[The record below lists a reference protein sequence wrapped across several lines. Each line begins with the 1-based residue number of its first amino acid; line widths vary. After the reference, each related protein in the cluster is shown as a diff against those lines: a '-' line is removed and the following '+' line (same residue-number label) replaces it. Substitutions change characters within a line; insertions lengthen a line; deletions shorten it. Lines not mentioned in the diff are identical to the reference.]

1 MEKVIALCADQGLET
16 VLWMVANAWEAAKV
30 CVVITIIAV
39 RPGSN
44 ILVQQNPQ
52 IRRTPRGAMAG
63 PCLSTSVTVWTH
75 RCRSVW
81 FKLRKS
87 LVDQQVQTA
96 VVGPLLCQNATCCP
110 HSPCAWRKP
119 WMTLLPHQVSSK
131 ERYSSGS
138 ATSYQSCSTQ
148 LPTEARILPTLQ
160 MGILKSQWPRRALN

>member
-1 MEKVIALCADQGLET
+1 MQNRVWKQSSERLLTHERPLRYVWLLPSLPLGL
-16 VLWMVANAWEAAKV
+16 VLIFWFSRIHKY
-30 CVVITIIAV
+30 
-39 RPGSN
+39 S
-44 ILVQQNPQ
+44 
-52 IRRTPRGAMAG
+52 RTPRGAMAG

-87 LVDQQVQTA
+87 LVEQQVQTA

-119 WMTLLPHQVSSK
+119 WMTLLPHQMSSK